1 MRAYT
6 HTRSCLSIKLTN
18 LNLNCLTPLKKS
30 KLTSHFSEISSLC
43 PEHKT
48 STYAKRA
55 RSLAKLLLYK
65 KHPLPLLRTFLHH
78 FKTRSSF
85 HLALNTLFAPLP
97 SETELPWGLERNRKR
112 WADPMLWLL
121 HLLLVSER
129 SEVSFPSQPWGQGQV
144 NSSSCVLHK
153 ACTSWRLRIRSW
165 KPRESLAT
173 PCYRW
178 GHWDP
183 NKGNGFLRFL
193 GC

>member
-1 MRAYT
+1 MQLGGLREKRELTLNKHQQKGFLLTAMYRIKDPRRVTHMAPFPQHLLSHKIMSHPCPCLLSQCVCVCIHT

-97 SETELPWGLERNRKR
+97 SETELP
-112 WADPMLWLL
+112 
-121 HLLLVSER
+121 
-129 SEVSFPSQPWGQGQV
+129 
-144 NSSSCVLHK
+144 
-153 ACTSWRLRIRSW
+153 
-165 KPRESLAT
+165 
-173 PCYRW
+173 
-178 GHWDP
+178 
-183 NKGNGFLRFL
+183 
-193 GC
+193 